1 MVWMVA
7 ASVSPRMEGLFSVA
21 DGIMDYELL
30 PETAQLLALWKQGN
44 EHMKMG
50 IEHPKSIDSAMKLI
64 DGLSKYRR
72 GAVIIDAITLLDVAM
87 QVIQAMKDGESTA
100 DMTIGLPDDGR

>member
-1 MVWMVA
+1 M
-7 ASVSPRMEGLFSVA
+7 A
-21 DGIMDYELL
+21 DSILDYELL

-50 IEHPKSIDSAMKLI
+50 IERPKAMDSALKLI
-64 DGLSKYRR
+64 NGLSKQRR

-87 QVIQAMKDGESTA
+87 QAIQVMQIAHLDPDG
-100 DMTIGLPDDGR
+100 PDDGR